1 MLQAAV
7 LLLEKL
13 TAKQASHVPSVPP
26 SPPKAPV
33 DRQYDS
39 TGVGWGGGERRVWPH
54 TISSLCLQERQCVNL
69 NEELVS
75 NEEEA

>member
-39 TGVGWGGGERRVWPH
+39 TGVGWGGGGGEA
-54 TISSLCLQERQCVNL
+54 CLAPYNK
-69 NEELVS
+69 LVVFTGAS
-75 NEEEA
+75 VCESE

>member
-39 TGVGWGGGERRVWPH
+39 TGVGWGGGGEA
-54 TISSLCLQERQCVNL
+54 CLAPYNK
-69 NEELVS
+69 LVVFTGAS
-75 NEEEA
+75 VCESE